1 MAARNAQASTPETE
15 PAKPEEPTEAVE
27 APKKDSKKS
36 YTVVGALAIVKGT
49 DGKVKYLYRGTPV
62 PEGVSN
68 EEVARLEELGL
79 VSTDSTDVVPGLAV
93 KPE

>member
-1 MAARNAQASTPETE
+1 MAVSRDS
-15 PAKPEEPTEAVE
+15 
-27 APKKDSKKS
+27 KDSKKS

-49 DGKVKYLYRGTPV
+49 DGKVKYLYRGSQV
-62 PEGVSN
+62 PEGVSS

-79 VSTDSTDVVPGLAV
+79 IEAGADVAPGVAV

>member
-1 MAARNAQASTPETE
+1 MAVRNSQAATPE
-15 PAKPEEPTEAVE
+15 PANPEEPAEAVE

-49 DGKVKYLYRGTPV
+49 DSKVKYLYRGSVV
-62 PEGVSN
+62 PDGVSN
-68 EEVARLEELGL
+68 EEIARLEELGL
-79 VSTDSTDVVPGLAV
+79 VSADATDVVPGVAV